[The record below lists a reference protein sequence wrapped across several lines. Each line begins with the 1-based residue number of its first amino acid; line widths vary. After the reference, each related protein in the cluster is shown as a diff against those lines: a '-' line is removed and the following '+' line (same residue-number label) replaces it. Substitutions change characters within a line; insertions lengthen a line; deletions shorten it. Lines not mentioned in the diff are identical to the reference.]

1 MAVRDLTNG
10 QENKT
15 AGLGRRIHGA
25 IAVRN
30 SISRQEVAPKLRAR
44 ARRLS
49 FVFIIAFL
57 GLITRLF
64 FLQIVEGERYTF
76 LSENNRIRIKRIPGT
91 RGMIL
96 DRQGQ
101 LLVDSRPSFDLLFIP
116 EDAEDP
122 EQTLRL
128 LARYLGHDEKEM
140 LEVLETNKQRPAFE
154 ELVLGKDVDWPTVVA
169 VESHQLDLP
178 GVTLRARPRRNY
190 ADGVMGAH
198 VLGYLGEIGPTQLK
212 TLKDE
217 GYVLGD
223 EIGQYGLERRW
234 EEVLRGQSGGQ
245 QVEVDALGRRVRV
258 LHEVTDVPGYT
269 VHLTLDREL
278 QQTAFEALQG
288 REGTIVALD
297 VRTGAI
303 LAMVSTP
310 AFDPNVFARGIKA
323 DEWRTLIKDRQ
334 RPLSNRATQGQYPPG
349 STFKIIMSIAGLE
362 EGVIDPNAR
371 ISDPGFYYFGNRAFR
386 DWKKDGH
393 GAVDLHR
400 AIVESCDVYFYQ
412 LGPRLGIDR
421 IAKWAHAFGLGEK
434 SGIALDDERS
444 GTIPS
449 TEWKRKR
456 FRQPWYP
463 GETVSVAIG
472 QGYVTVTPLQLVN
485 MMATLANGGTLY
497 RPRIVS
503 KVESVNTGVVREYG
517 PEIIRKIELKPS
529 TLEQVR
535 NALADVVRTPA
546 GTGGA
551 ARSNV
556 VQIAGK
562 TGTAQVVEMKG
573 GYVKSEQLAYLNR
586 DHAWFVSY
594 APVDDPQIAVVVMV
608 EHGGHGGSA
617 AAPAAKKVIEKYIEM
632 QNQPADQRQVRVEGD
647 RRAN

>member
-1 MAVRDLTNG
+1 MADPTAI
-10 QENKT
+10 NK
-15 AGLGRRIHGA
+15 
-25 IAVRN
+25 
-30 SISRQEVAPKLRAR
+30 QEVAPRLRAR
-44 ARRLS
+44 ARRLQL
-49 FVFIIAFL
+49 VFIIAFL
-57 GLITRLF
+57 GLITRLI
-64 FLQIVEGERYTF
+64 FLQVVEGERYTF

-128 LARYLGHDEKEM
+128 LAHYLGQDEKEM
-140 LEVLETNKQRPAFE
+140 LGVLEANKQRPAFE

-190 ADGVMGAH
+190 ADGAMGAH
-198 VLGYLGEIGPTQLK
+198 VLGYLGEIGPAQLK
-212 TLKDE
+212 TLKDD

-288 REGTIVALD
+288 REGTIVAID
-297 VRTGAI
+297 VNTGAI

-323 DEWRTLIKDRQ
+323 DEWRALIKDQQ

-362 EGVIDPNAR
+362 EGVIDPTAR
-371 ISDPGFYYFGNRAFR
+371 ISDPGFYAFGNRAFR
-386 DWKKDGH
+386 DWKKEGH
-393 GAVDLHR
+393 GSVDLHR

-412 LGPRLGIDR
+412 LGPRIGIDR
-421 IAKWAHAFGLGEK
+421 ISKWAHAFGLGEK

-444 GTIPS
+444 GTIPD

-485 MMATLANGGTLY
+485 MIATLANGGTLY
-497 RPRIVS
+497 RPRIVN
-503 KVESVNTGVVREYG
+503 KVESVTTGVVREYG

-529 TLEQVR
+529 TLEHVR
-535 NALADVVRTPA
+535 TALADVVATPA

-594 APVDDPQIAVVVMV
+594 APVENPQIAVVVMV
-608 EHGGHGGSA
+608 EHGGHGGSV

-647 RRAN
+647 KRAN